1 MRIVCV
7 SLLVMG
13 AWACVASADDAAAD
27 ALKAELA
34 ASPNR
39 ILYECYLD
47 NNWELSVMNAD
58 GSNQRN
64 LTQTPEVH
72 EHYPQASPDGTK
84 IAFCADEQKDGQ
96 TARNIYWMNADGTG
110 RTLVSDGARQPC
122 WSADSK
128 QIAFLDQEF
137 AKLNIKDFASKG
149 LYFYDLASK
158 EITKHPNE
166 KICHLYNPTWAANGK
181 WVVSTIHAGMGF
193 SHGIIAVEMGGMGIF
208 DLGIP
213 GCRPCL
219 SPDSAR
225 LTWSSDDRMVN
236 AADMDWSGAS
246 PKATNV
252 REVHSDPVLHLYHP
266 DFSPDGKY
274 ITFSVG
280 PGGRMPVNGPGTH
293 AELAEMVGVRGPWN
307 LYLKRSDGTG
317 PALQLTT
324 DDSTSNKESDWLPAG
339 TAQ

>member
-1 MRIVCV
+1 
-7 SLLVMG
+7 
-13 AWACVASADDAAAD
+13 VASAEDVAAAQE

-34 ASPNR
+34 ASPDR
-39 ILYECYLD
+39 ILYESYVND
-47 NNWELSVMNAD
+47 NWELSVMNAD

-64 LTQTPEVH
+64 LTQTPEIH
-72 EHYPQASPDGTK
+72 EHYPQAAPDGAK

-96 TARNIYWMNADGTG
+96 AVRNVYWMNADGTG

-128 QIAFLDQEF
+128 KIAFLDQEF

-149 LYFYDLASK
+149 LYFYDLATK
-158 EITKHPNE
+158 EVSEHPNM
-166 KICHLYNPTWAANGK
+166 KICHLYNPAWSADGK
-181 WVVSTIHAGMGF
+181 WIVSTVHAGMGF
-193 SHGIIAVEMGGMGIF
+193 SHGIIAVEIGGMGIF

-219 SPDSAR
+219 SPDGAR

-236 AADMDWSGAS
+236 AADMDWSGAL
-246 PKATNV
+246 PKAANV

-307 LYLKRSDGTG
+307 LYLKRADGTG
-317 PALQLTT
+317 SALQLTT
-324 DDSTSNKESDWLPAG
+324 DDSTSNKESDWLPTG